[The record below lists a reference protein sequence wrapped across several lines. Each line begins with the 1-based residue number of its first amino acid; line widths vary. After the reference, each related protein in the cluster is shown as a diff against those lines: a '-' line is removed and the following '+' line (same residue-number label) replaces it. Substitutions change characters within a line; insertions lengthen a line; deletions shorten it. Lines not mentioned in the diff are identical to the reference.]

1 MCECANVQMLCDVQM
16 CKCFVMCKCAN
27 VQMCEWSPLFAMSKS
42 VCYTLNHLH
51 IFPFAHLH
59 ICTFTLLFFQ
69 QSYGHLLVRF
79 GLRGRIVVGRVVRYG
94 ELDRIIHLLVQ

>member
-1 MCECANVQMLCDVQM
+1 
-16 CKCFVMCKCAN
+16 MCKCAN
-27 VQMCEWSPLFAMSKS
+27 AWGMCECLGNVRMGECANVRMDAFVYNVQIGMLYIKS
-42 VCYTLNHLH
+42 
-51 IFPFAHLH
+51 FAHFP

>member
-1 MCECANVQMLCDVQM
+1 
-16 CKCFVMCKCAN
+16 MCKCAN
-27 VQMCEWSPLFAMSKS
+27 AWGMCECLGNVRMGECANVRMDAFVYNVQIGILYIKS
-42 VCYTLNHLH
+42 
-51 IFPFAHLH
+51 FAHFP

-94 ELDRIIHLLVQ
+94 ELDCIIHLLVQ

>member
-1 MCECANVQMLCDVQM
+1 MCKCLVNVQMCE
-16 CKCFVMCKCAN
+16 CAN
-27 VQMCEWSPLFAMSKS
+27 VQMCEWSPLFTMSKS
-42 VCYTLNHLH
+42 VYYTLNHLH

-59 ICTFTLLFFQ
+59 IEDGCAVLFFFQ

-94 ELDRIIHLLVQ
+94 ELDCIIHLLVQ

>member
-1 MCECANVQMLCDVQM
+1 
-16 CKCFVMCKCAN
+16 MCKCAN
-27 VQMCEWSPLFAMSKS
+27 AWGMCECLGNVRMGECANVRMDAFVYNVQIGILYIKS
-42 VCYTLNHLH
+42 
-51 IFPFAHLH
+51 FAHFS

>member
-1 MCECANVQMLCDVQM
+1 
-16 CKCFVMCKCAN
+16 MCKCAN
-27 VQMCEWSPLFAMSKS
+27 AWGMCECLGNVRMGECANVRMDAFVYNVQIGILYIKS
-42 VCYTLNHLH
+42 
-51 IFPFAHLH
+51 FAHIP

>member
-1 MCECANVQMLCDVQM
+1 
-16 CKCFVMCKCAN
+16 MCKCAN
-27 VQMCEWSPLFAMSKS
+27 AWGMCECLGNVRMGECANVRMDAFVYNVQIGMLYIKS
-42 VCYTLNHLH
+42 
-51 IFPFAHLH
+51 FAHFP

-94 ELDRIIHLLVQ
+94 EFDRIIHLLVQ

>member
-1 MCECANVQMLCDVQM
+1 
-16 CKCFVMCKCAN
+16 MCKCAN
-27 VQMCEWSPLFAMSKS
+27 AWGMCECLLNVRMGECANVRMDAFVYNVQIGILYIKS
-42 VCYTLNHLH
+42 
-51 IFPFAHLH
+51 FAHFP

>member
-1 MCECANVQMLCDVQM
+1 
-16 CKCFVMCKCAN
+16 MCKCAN
-27 VQMCEWSPLFAMSKS
+27 AWGMCECLGNVRMGECANVRMDAFVYNVQIGILYIKS
-42 VCYTLNHLH
+42 
-51 IFPFAHLH
+51 FAHFP

-79 GLRGRIVVGRVVRYG
+79 GLRGRIVVSRVVRYG

>member
-1 MCECANVQMLCDVQM
+1 
-16 CKCFVMCKCAN
+16 MCKCAN
-27 VQMCEWSPLFAMSKS
+27 AWGMCECLGNVRMGECANVRMDAFVYNVQIGILYIKS
-42 VCYTLNHLH
+42 
-51 IFPFAHLH
+51 FAHFP

>member
-1 MCECANVQMLCDVQM
+1 MCKCEDVQMLCDVQM
-16 CKCFVMCKCAN
+16 CECAN

-51 IFPFAHLH
+51 I
-59 ICTFTLLFFQ
+59 CTFTLFFFQ

>member
-1 MCECANVQMLCDVQM
+1 MCECV
-16 CKCFVMCKCAN
+16 N
-27 VQMCEWSPLFAMSKS
+27 VQMCECLGNVRMGECANVRMDAFVYNVQIGMLYIKS
-42 VCYTLNHLH
+42 
-51 IFPFAHLH
+51 FAHFP

-94 ELDRIIHLLVQ
+94 EFDRIIHLLVQ

>member
-1 MCECANVQMLCDVQM
+1 
-16 CKCFVMCKCAN
+16 MCKCAN
-27 VQMCEWSPLFAMSKS
+27 AWGMCECLGNVRMGECANVRMDAFVYNVQIGILYIKS
-42 VCYTLNHLH
+42 
-51 IFPFAHLH
+51 FAHFP

-69 QSYGHLLVRF
+69 QSYSHLLVRF

>member
-1 MCECANVQMLCDVQM
+1 
-16 CKCFVMCKCAN
+16 MCKCAN
-27 VQMCEWSPLFAMSKS
+27 AWGMCECLGNVRMGECANVRMDAFVYNVQIGILYIKS
-42 VCYTLNHLH
+42 
-51 IFPFAHLH
+51 FAHFP

-94 ELDRIIHLLVQ
+94 EFDRIIHLLVQ